1 MLRMLFWGIGG
12 YQTMNILKSIKNLSR
27 FELALW
33 GFSFVGVSLSFL
45 LSPEKDYLSLIGS
58 LIGVTALIFVAKGD
72 VFGQMLTVIFSLF
85 YGIVSFRFHY
95 YGEMITYLGMTTPI
109 NIASIVTWLRNPYS
123 EKEVKVSVM
132 TPKKMF
138 WLLVVSLVVT
148 AAFYFILGALGTAN
162 LFMSTTSVFTSFA
175 ASALMMFRS
184 PYYAVAYAANDIVLI
199 VLWFMASVE
208 DTSYIPMIICFV
220 MFLFNDIYAFINW
233 NRMRRRQFR
242 GE

>member
-1 MLRMLFWGIGG
+1 
-12 YQTMNILKSIKNLSR
+12 MNIMRSIKNLSR
-27 FELALW
+27 FEWALW
-33 GFSFVGVSLSFL
+33 GFSFVGVCLSFL

-72 VFGQMLTVIFSLF
+72 VFGQVLTVVFSVF
-85 YGIVSFRFHY
+85 YGIVSFEFRY

-109 NIASIVTWLRNPYS
+109 DIASIVTWLRNPYS
-123 EKEVKVSVM
+123 DKEVKVSIM

-138 WLLVVSLVVT
+138 WLLLATIIVT
-148 AAFYFILGALGTAN
+148 VAFWFILGALGTAN
-162 LFMSTTSVFTSFA
+162 LFMSTVSVFTSFA

-184 PYYAVAYAANDIVLI
+184 PYYAVAYAGNDIVLI
-199 VLWFMASVE
+199 VLWVMASIE
-208 DTSYIPMIICFV
+208 DPSYIPMIICFV

-233 NRMRRRQFR
+233 NRMRRRQLR

>member
-1 MLRMLFWGIGG
+1 
-12 YQTMNILKSIKNLSR
+12 MNITRSIKNLSR
-27 FELALW
+27 FEWALW
-33 GFSFVGVSLSFL
+33 GFSFVGVCLSFL

-72 VFGQMLTVIFSLF
+72 VFGQVLTVVFSVF
-85 YGIVSFRFHY
+85 YGIVSFQFRY

-109 NIASIVTWLRNPYS
+109 DIASIVTWLRNPYS
-123 EKEVKVSVM
+123 DKEVKVSIM

-138 WLLVVSLVVT
+138 WLLLATIIVT
-148 AAFYFILGALGTAN
+148 VAFWFILGALNTAN
-162 LFMSTTSVFTSFA
+162 LFMSTVSVSTSFA

-184 PYYAVAYAANDIVLI
+184 PYYAVAYAGNDIVLI
-199 VLWFMASVE
+199 VLWVMASIE
-208 DTSYIPMIICFV
+208 DPSYIPMIICFV

-233 NRMRRRQFR
+233 NRMRRRQLR